1 MIFGKYINRYY
12 LKNAPVL
19 LLGLLALLMVDYIQ
33 LLIPQFYRLV
43 INGVNLGQVVVN
55 GQPLPFT
62 KEVLLQ
68 HICLPMIWIVVLMV
82 IGRFLWR
89 ICFFG
94 SAVRVAAN
102 LRERMFDHSRQLSQ
116 QYYQVNKVG
125 NLMSLYTNDIDTI
138 QECFGDGILMFFDAL
153 VLGLMALY
161 KMWRMDYKLTLL
173 ALIPAL
179 IMFGIGTVM
188 GTAMTKRWEER
199 QQAFSDL
206 SDFAQEN
213 FSGIAV
219 IKAFVKELKELM
231 AFRKL
236 NKQNEE
242 INVIYTK
249 IATLLEVLVTLF
261 VESVICVILGYG
273 GYLVYQ
279 GRFNAGQLVEYIGYF
294 EAIVWPI
301 MAISMLIEKTS
312 RGKASLNRIT
322 ELLDAP
328 IDVADHPG
336 VQELQNP
343 QGSVEFRHLT
353 FRYPDGEYDVLQDI
367 SFTIHPGE
375 SVGIVG
381 KTGAGKTALV
391 DLLLRTYNVPDGTLF
406 VDGKDVNT
414 LSIHSVRAA
423 CAYVPQDNFLFS
435 DTIAHN
441 IGFGVDDASP
451 EMIDHAASLADVRDN
466 IVDFK
471 DGYETVLGER
481 GVTVSGGQKQR
492 ISIARALL
500 KDAPILILDD
510 SVSAV
515 DTRTEKIILDNLKS
529 SRANKTTLLIA
540 HRIST
545 VERLDKIIFL
555 DDGKIEAVGP
565 HDELYTSCPKYRR
578 MVDLQRLEDEAGGD
592 DNA

>member
-55 GQPLPFT
+55 GQTLPFT

-328 IDVADHPG
+328 IDVAARPG

-391 DLLLRTYNVPDGTLF
+391 DLLLRTYTVPDGTLF